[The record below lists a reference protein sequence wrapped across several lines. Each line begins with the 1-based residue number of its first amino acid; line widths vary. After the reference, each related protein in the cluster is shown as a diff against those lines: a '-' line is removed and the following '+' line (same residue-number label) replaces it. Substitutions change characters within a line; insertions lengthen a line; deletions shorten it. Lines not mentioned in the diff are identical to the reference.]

1 MIENSES
8 VFGIKMLQKKEKR
21 PQAKPGGQYDSF
33 IMHDH
38 ETADQASDKKSQRK
52 RNSHSI

>member
-21 PQAKPGGQYDSF
+21 PQVKPGGQYDSL
-33 IMHDH
+33 MHDH